1 MFNRHIEINESF
13 IKCSFFSE
21 ALLQSRPLP
30 HIPPPGVLESD
41 ILSQGQD
48 GSSILSQGSSPQTQT
63 SGFESAHR
71 WTSKE
76 NLLAPGPEDDDPQL
90 FVALYDFSA
99 GGENQL
105 SLRKGQQ
112 VRILSYN
119 KSGEWCE
126 AHTDLGLV
134 GWVPSNYVTPVNS
147 LEKHSWYHGPISRN
161 AAEYLL
167 SSGINGSFL
176 VRESESSPGQRS
188 ISLRYDGRVYHYRI
202 SEDSDGKVYVT
213 AEAKF
218 NTLAEL
224 VHHHSVPHEG
234 HGLITPLLY
243 PAPKQNK
250 PTVFPLSP
258 EPDEWEISRTDIVM
272 KHKLGGKLMIFLLI

>member
-1 MFNRHIEINESF
+1 MRLSF
-13 IKCSFFSE
+13 LSE

-30 HIPPPGVLESD
+30 HIPPPGTAQPQSLD
-41 ILSQGQD
+41 IDLLAQQNQD
-48 GSSILSQGSSPQTQT
+48 GGILLPASAVQQT
-63 SGFESAHR
+63 SGFEAANR

-76 NLLAPGPEDDDPQL
+76 NLLAPGPEEDDPQL
-90 FVALYDFSA
+90 FVALYDFTA

-105 SLRKGQQ
+105 SLRKGEQ

-126 AHTDLGLV
+126 AHSDSGLV

-188 ISLRYDGRVYHYRI
+188 ISLR
-202 SEDSDGKVYVT
+202 
-213 AEAKF
+213 
-218 NTLAEL
+218 
-224 VHHHSVPHEG
+224 
-234 HGLITPLLY
+234 
-243 PAPKQNK
+243 
-250 PTVFPLSP
+250 
-258 EPDEWEISRTDIVM
+258 
-272 KHKLGGKLMIFLLI
+272 

>member
-1 MFNRHIEINESF
+1 MGT
-13 IKCSFFSE
+13 E

-30 HIPPPGVLESD
+30 HIPPPGTQVNLDTGSD
-41 ILSQGQD
+41 HTTNQNQD
-48 GSSILSQGSSPQTQT
+48 GTIFTQQQNSTGSTVLPS
-63 SGFESAHR
+63 SGFEAANR

-90 FVALYDFSA
+90 FVALYDFKA

-105 SLRKGQQ
+105 SLRKGEQ

-126 AHTDLGLV
+126 AHSGSEAV

-188 ISLRYDGRVYHYRI
+188 ISLR
-202 SEDSDGKVYVT
+202 
-213 AEAKF
+213 
-218 NTLAEL
+218 
-224 VHHHSVPHEG
+224 
-234 HGLITPLLY
+234 
-243 PAPKQNK
+243 
-250 PTVFPLSP
+250 
-258 EPDEWEISRTDIVM
+258 
-272 KHKLGGKLMIFLLI
+272 